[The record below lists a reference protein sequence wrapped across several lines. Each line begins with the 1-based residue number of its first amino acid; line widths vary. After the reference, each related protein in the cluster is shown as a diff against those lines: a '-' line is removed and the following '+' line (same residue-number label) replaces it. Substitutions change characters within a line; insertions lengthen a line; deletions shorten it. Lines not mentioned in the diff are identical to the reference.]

1 MRYFYF
7 ESAPTVKDKY
17 IIKVKKEELPFISK
31 NKGSYNVFIA
41 RILNLSYADYL
52 RYCRDRLGA
61 DLMGKNKRY
70 VIPYFDRNETTE
82 MFLKLLNDR
91 MKYILNEYNHPYE
104 VIQEDGVYK
113 KVYFNEEENKSKVE

>member
-7 ESAPTVKDKY
+7 ESTPTVKDKY
-17 IIKVKKEELPFISK
+17 VIKVKRAELPFIS
-31 NKGSYNVFIA
+31 NNRGSYNVFIA
-41 RILNLSYADYL
+41 RVLNLSYASYL

-61 DLMGKNKRY
+61 DLIGKNKRY
-70 VIPYFDRNETTE
+70 VVPYFDRNETTE

-104 VIQEDGVYK
+104 IIMEENGTYK
-113 KVYFNEEENKSKVE
+113 KVYFNEEEK